1 MLHPEVQVFIK
12 NYTEDITKLAFS
24 GSPFKNISVQEL
36 IQQIE
41 SRRKAEKKLPTWY
54 KTKGVYYPNKINLE
68 QTSSEITAQYKA
80 SLIEGKTLADI
91 TGGFGV
97 DSYFFSKQM
106 EQVTHFE
113 FDRTLSEIAAHNF
126 KQLNVSN
133 VSCKATDGLEAVK
146 NKRYDIIFADPSRR
160 HETKGK
166 VFFLNDC
173 EPNIPKHLS
182 TLLDQCELLMVKT
195 SPMLDISVGM
205 EELKHVFQIHI
216 VAVNNEVKEL
226 LWLLKKA
233 YNDETEIITK
243 NIKKDKTEA
252 YSIVYN
258 EMAEAFYDS
267 PKRFLYEPNAAIL
280 KSGAFETVSEGFK
293 LKKLHKNTHLYT
305 SEALRGFPG
314 RRFLIEKVLPYS
326 KKELKKAGIAKAN
339 ITIRNFPAT
348 VAALRKK
355 HNIKDGGEIYLFFTT
370 INPNKKVVLVCSKV
384 SDIR

>member
-1 MLHPEVQVFIK
+1 MHPEVQVFIK